1 MLAVLV
7 NKTYYLK
14 ALFEINE
21 RVEVLSKIEFS
32 LPNESPGLF
41 LIENFKVLCYLQFLK
56 NKTYLNHTKSLL
68 ILN

>member
-21 RVEVLSKIEFS
+21 RVEVLSKIEFF